1 MPQTGEQNMKTYIL
15 QSRHSHAQGVTRYL
29 MAGGR
34 HQLTRSPK
42 WAMTFTSFEDAC
54 NKAQKVGGMKV
65 VEVAA

>member
-1 MPQTGEQNMKTYIL
+1 MPQPGEQNMKTYIL

-42 WAMTFTSFEDAC
+42 WALTFTDFENAC
-54 NKAQKVGGMKV
+54 KVAQKVGGFWV

>member
-1 MPQTGEQNMKTYIL
+1 
-15 QSRHSHAQGVTRYL
+15 

-42 WAMTFTSFEDAC
+42 WAMTFISFENAC
-54 NKAQKVGGMKV
+54 KVAQKVGGMKV